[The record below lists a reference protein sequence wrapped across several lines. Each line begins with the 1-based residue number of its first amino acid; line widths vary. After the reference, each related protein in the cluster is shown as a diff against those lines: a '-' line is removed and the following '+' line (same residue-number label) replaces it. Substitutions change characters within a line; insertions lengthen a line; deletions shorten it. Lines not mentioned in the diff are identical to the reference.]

1 MDWRAEQIYSEH
13 LAEIEARRMRM
24 QRGWLLAKQTTWF
37 ALLTGGYL
45 LLYLIDVTYQTFELL
60 GIGF

>member
-1 MDWRAEQIYSEH
+1 MDWRAEQIYSEY
-13 LAEIEARRMRM
+13 LAELEARRMKM

-45 LLYLIDVTYQTFELL
+45 LFYLIDVAYETFELL

>member
-1 MDWRAEQIYSEH
+1 MDWRAEKIFSEY
-13 LAEIEARRMRM
+13 LAELEARRMKV

-45 LLYLIDVTYQTFELL
+45 VLYLLDLLHESFELL

>member
-13 LAEIEARRMRM
+13 LAGIDARRMKI
-24 QRGWLLAKQTTWF
+24 QRGCLLAKQTTWF

-45 LLYLIDVTYQTFELL
+45 LLYLLDVAYETFELL

>member
-1 MDWRAEQIYSEH
+1 MDWRAEQIYSEY
-13 LAEIEARRMRM
+13 LADLESRRMKQ

-45 LLYLIDVTYQTFELL
+45 LLYLLDVFYQTFELL

>member
-1 MDWRAEQIYSEH
+1 MDWRAKKISSEY
-13 LAEIEARRMRM
+13 LAEVEARRTRL

-45 LLYLIDVTYQTFELL
+45 ALYLLDILNESFKLL
-60 GIGF
+60 GISF

>member
-1 MDWRAEQIYSEH
+1 MEQRSQQVCSEYFAER
-13 LAEIEARRMRM
+13 EARRMRI

-45 LLYLIDVTYQTFELL
+45 VLYLLDLLHESFNLL